1 MQDLYHQPYGEMPQ
15 ESWENRET
23 NEAKSEARWN
33 KLWGLLKGSWDLA
46 TRVRNKVTIPA
57 TAYNPN

>member
-1 MQDLYHQPYGEMPQ
+1 MPQ

-33 KLWGLLKGSWDLA
+33 KLWGLLKGSWDLV

-57 TAYNPN
+57 IAYNPN